1 MDIAF
6 SKTTEEVVAYFGVDE
21 RTGLTDDQV
30 KRNTEKYGPNG
41 KIFSILIFCKQMFD
55 SNVET
60 SFVTLARFVR
70 AMAAIMEQA
79 RVVDK
84 IVFFFSTN

>member
-6 SKTTEEVVAYFGVDE
+6 SKTTEEVVQYFGVDE

-41 KIFSILIFCKQMFD
+41 KKYVHEIKTNLLFNVGSRSRSI
-55 SNVET
+55 V
-60 SFVTLARFVR
+60 
-70 AMAAIMEQA
+70 
-79 RVVDK
+79 
-84 IVFFFSTN
+84 